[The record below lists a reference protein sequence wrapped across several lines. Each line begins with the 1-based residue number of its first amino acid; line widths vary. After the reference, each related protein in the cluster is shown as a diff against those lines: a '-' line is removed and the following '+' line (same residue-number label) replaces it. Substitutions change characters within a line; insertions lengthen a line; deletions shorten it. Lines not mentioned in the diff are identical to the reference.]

1 LTGGGTCGKLKQ
13 EGINAPVL
21 PRRDGYA
28 VAYKLIALDLDDTL
42 LNADSEI
49 SPRNR
54 EAIRRVAERGI
65 GVTLATGRMYR
76 SALRYAR
83 ELAIDL
89 PLILYQGAMIREAAS
104 GTMLR
109 YRPVPMDLTVDVL
122 RLAAAENYHINL
134 YIDDQLYIGQETDE
148 SRHYQAIAPFPVQ
161 SVGDLCAFLARQAME
176 PTKLSIINL
185 DGRLPDLEL
194 FLRSKYAGRLTILQ
208 SLPHF
213 LEITSVEATKGQAL
227 KHLGELQ
234 NIRMD
239 EIVAIGDN
247 YNDIDMLRLAGMGVA
262 MANAPAAVKE
272 AADLITA
279 SNLEDGVALF
289 LECYI
294 LNGQHGY

>member
-1 LTGGGTCGKLKQ
+1 
-13 EGINAPVL
+13 
-21 PRRDGYA
+21 
-28 VAYKLIALDLDDTL
+28 VAYKLVALDLDDTL
-42 LNADSEI
+42 LNAEFEI

-54 EAIRRVAERGI
+54 EAIRRVVEQGI
-65 GVTLATGRMYR
+65 GVTIATGRMYR

-104 GTMLR
+104 GNMLH
-109 YRPVPMDLTVDVL
+109 YRPVPRDLTVEVL
-122 RLAAAENYHINL
+122 RLAAAENYHLNL
-134 YIDDQLYIGQETDE
+134 YIDDQLFIGQETEE
-148 SRHYQAIAPFPVQ
+148 SRLYQAIAPIPVQ
-161 SVGDLCAFLARQAME
+161 PVGDLCAFLTRQAME

-194 FLRSKYAGRLTILQ
+194 FLKSKYAGRLTVMQ
-208 SLPHF
+208 SRPYF

-227 KHLGELQ
+227 KHLAELQ
-234 NIRMD
+234 HIRMD

-247 YNDIDMLRLAGMGVA
+247 YNDLDMLRMAGMGVA

-289 LECYI
+289 LERYI
-294 LNGQHGY
+294 LNGQHGD